1 MSSTVIQSMVDDIL
15 QDKSTDAMVKF
26 NELMADRM
34 QIALDDKKIEIAKT
48 VYATGNQDENVP
60 NTQD

>member
-1 MSSTVIQSMVDDIL
+1 MSTVIQSMVDDIL

-34 QIALDDKKIEIAKT
+34 QMALDDKKIEIAKT